1 MEYCSSEL
9 LVRKS
14 IVVLRET
21 VMMPLVGVR
30 MESGQRWAF
39 LQNIDRPIDI
49 LDSQIANR
57 RNCQKWVG
65 FCNCVNI
72 LLYFKPY
79 L

>member
-39 LQNIDRPIDI
+39 LQNIGDRPIDI
-49 LDSQIANR
+49 LDSQIAGR
-57 RNCQKWVG
+57 RNCQK
-65 FCNCVNI
+65 
-72 LLYFKPY
+72 
-79 L
+79 